1 MAEIEG
7 ISSGPGGKLAIFGPR
22 ANGRKQKQRPRNC
35 LAQYSRKFFPESQTK
50 PTNFDFTNLPIF
62 YLVSSRASI

>member
-35 LAQYSRKFFPESQTK
+35 LAQYFRKFFPESQTK
-50 PTNFDFTNLPIF
+50 PTNFDFTTSIF
-62 YLVSSRASI
+62 YVLSSRASF